1 MDPALICIKY
11 SLSVIIYSSWYSIA
25 TCIISMWVDSGGDG
39 GLGGKGREGS
49 SYPVCISGAFLRIEL
64 ESINRGERL
73 STRQSNPIESD
84 AKVRRA
90 TQKLVTPLH
99 ERRC

>member
-39 GLGGKGREGS
+39 GLGGGKGREFLSRLYIWCFS
-49 SYPVCISGAFLRIEL
+49 S
-64 ESINRGERL
+64 N
-73 STRQSNPIESD
+73 
-84 AKVRRA
+84 
-90 TQKLVTPLH
+90 
-99 ERRC
+99 